1 MKQTILATSCLTILL
16 SSGCSVLPKIDF
28 TPPPPVQVITTEV
41 KLDIYQPPLP
51 QEISMQDV
59 TWFVITKENYEEQID
74 KVETLLGG
82 DFVVIA
88 LTPTGYESMA
98 YNLQEIRRFIRQQK
112 EIILY
117 YRAATDAADD
127 AEEWLEK
134 NAELQSTNDTAPN
147 QEEFE
152 EAIEE
157 APSRFKLPKFL
168 GGE

>member
-16 SSGCSVLPKIDF
+16 SSGCSVLPTVDF
-28 TPPPPVQVITTEV
+28 TPPPPVKVITEEV
-41 KLDIYQPPLP
+41 KFDIYQPPLP

-59 TWFVITKENYEEQID
+59 TWFVINKENYEEQIE
-74 KVETLLGG
+74 KVETLLDGE
-82 DFVVIA
+82 FVVIA
-88 LTPTGYESMA
+88 LTPLGYESMA

-117 YRAATDAADD
+117 YRAATDAADE

-134 NAELQSTNDTAPN
+134 NAELQTTNDTAPD
-147 QEEFE
+147 QEEFK
-152 EAIEE
+152 EAIKEK
-157 APSRFKLPKFL
+157 PSRFKLPKFL

>member
-59 TWFVITKENYEEQID
+59 TWFVITKENYEEA
-74 KVETLLGG
+74 VERVEELLGG

-134 NAELQSTNDTAPN
+134 NDELQADQSTVPN

-152 EAIEE
+152 ETIK
-157 APSRFKLPKFL
+157 SKFKLPKFL

>member
-59 TWFVITKENYEEQID
+59 TWFVITKENYEEA
-74 KVETLLGG
+74 VERVEELLGG

-134 NAELQSTNDTAPN
+134 NDELQADQSTTPN

-152 EAIEE
+152 ETIK
-157 APSRFKLPKFL
+157 SKFKLPKFL

>member
-59 TWFVITKENYEEQID
+59 TWFVITKENYEEA
-74 KVETLLGG
+74 VERVEELLGG

-117 YRAATDAADD
+117 YRTATDAADD

-134 NAELQSTNDTAPN
+134 NDELQADQNTAPN
-147 QEEFE
+147 QEEFK
-152 EAIEE
+152 EAIEK
-157 APSRFKLPKFL
+157 PSRFKMPKFL